1 MEYATKIET
10 RILHE
15 EVAKQIQK
23 LIASGR
29 LAKGQ
34 KIDER
39 SLAESMGVS
48 RTPIRE
54 ALRILSSRG
63 LIDLVPYKGAF
74 VAQFGSQELRDMF
87 EIMSVLEGMCAR
99 LAVRNMTDED
109 LSKIEGLHD
118 RLEAAYVE
126 RDHKTYLET
135 NSLYHLLVQKLS
147 RNTEIDGVANVLRD
161 KIGLYR
167 QKQLYKP
174 ERFDASIHEHREVLE
189 AFRNRDAPLAEESM
203 KKHLMQQCYALISVI
218 DE

>member
-10 RILHE
+10 KILHE

-39 SLAESMGVS
+39 SLAASMGVS

-74 VAQFGSQELRDMF
+74 VAQFGRRELRDMF

-99 LAVRNMTDED
+99 LAAQNMTDED
-109 LSKIEGLHD
+109 FPEIEGLHGQ
-118 RLEAAYVE
+118 LEAAYLE

-135 NSLYHLLVQKLS
+135 NSLYHLLVQRLS
-147 RNTEIDGVANVLRD
+147 RNTEIDAVANILRD

-174 ERFDASIHEHREVLE
+174 ERFEASIREHREVLE
-189 AFRNRDAPLAEESM
+189 AFRNRNARLAEESM
-203 KKHLMQQCYALISVI
+203 KNHLMQQCYALISVI